1 MPEKPAFLDLTFR
14 APNRLGRLACAL
26 LVLAIRFSAVA
37 QAAERTAFVGAAVLD
52 PAGNSFI
59 HDAVIVVDD
68 TRIVATGPAARVPL
82 PPGAQVVR
90 LDGRYV
96 IPGLVNSHV
105 HLATLPQPRRAQA
118 YLRRE
123 LYSGITAVRD
133 MGGDARLLGELRRE
147 AASDEL
153 TSPDIFY
160 SALMAGPTFFQD
172 PRTRAAS
179 QGLEPGTA
187 PWMRAVTAQTDLRL
201 AVAEARGTGATAIKI
216 YANLEA
222 PLVHAITAE
231 AHRQHL
237 LVWAH
242 AAVFPASPLEVAA
255 SGVDVMSHSAYLA
268 YQGTG
273 HVPASYRARTAID
286 AASWHVDASTEQL
299 FRRMRDSGIVLDA
312 TVDLLFHDP
321 SPEWPA
327 ELVARVTREAYQRGV
342 LISAGTDYA
351 AAWSEPDSALLA
363 EIARLVHDVGM
374 TPADAL
380 RAATL
385 TGARTIGAQA
395 SMGSIEA
402 GKQASFVVLSS
413 NPLEDI
419 ANLHAIVEVVKR
431 GKHYPRS
438 EYHPVSLAEMGA
450 EPQP

>member
-1 MPEKPAFLDLTFR
+1 MM
-14 APNRLGRLACAL
+14 RLGLGACAL
-26 LVLAIRFSAVA
+26 FVLAIRFTAGA
-37 QAAERTAFVGAAVLD
+37 QAGESTAFVGAAVLD
-52 PAGNSFI
+52 PTGNTFI
-59 HDAVIVVDD
+59 HDAVILAED
-68 TRIVATGPAARVPL
+68 TRIVAAGPAARVLP
-82 PPGAQVVR
+82 PPGAKIVR

-105 HLATLPQPRRAQA
+105 HLATLPVPRRAQA

-123 LYSGITAVRD
+123 FYSGIIAVRD
-133 MGGDARLLGELRRE
+133 MGGDARLLGELQRE
-147 AASDEL
+147 AALDEIAA
-153 TSPDIFY
+153 PDIFY
-160 SALMAGPTFFQD
+160 AALMAGPSFFQD

-222 PLVHAITAE
+222 PLVRAITAE

-242 AAVFPASPLEVAA
+242 AAVFPASPLEVAE

-268 YQGTG
+268 YQSTG
-273 HVPASYRARTAID
+273 HIPASYRARYAID

-299 FRRMRDSGIVLDA
+299 FQRMRDSGIVLDA

-321 SPEWPA
+321 SPQWPA

-351 AAWSEPDSALLA
+351 ADWSEPDSALLA

-374 TPADAL
+374 KPADAL

-385 TGARTIGAQA
+385 TGARTLGAKA
-395 SMGSIEA
+395 SMGSIEP
-402 GKQASFVVLSS
+402 GKQANFVVLSS
-413 NPLEDI
+413 DPLKDI
-419 ANLHAIVEVVKR
+419 ANLHNIVAVVKR
-431 GKHYPRS
+431 GRQYLRAD
-438 EYHPVSLAEMGA
+438 YHPVSLAEMGT